1 MSICRCPK
9 WGNLPLENLYL
20 PSIHGPHWKAA
31 SHPLLISLEKSA
43 GVFRV
48 QLDTLRLPAETF
60 RSFGVYNPG
69 LYVYVYVCIY
79 EYEHEYEYVYAYA
92 YAYVCACVYII
103 YMLYRYVHVY
113 IHIPAYC
120 LILRPISISYSCIYV
135 HICKYCGW
143 KKSCTTLDG

>member
-1 MSICRCPK
+1 MHIDIFAISICRCPK

-69 LYVYVYVCIY
+69 LYVYVYV
-79 EYEHEYEYVYAYA
+79 YVYVYMNMNMNMNMHMHMHMYA
-92 YAYVCACVYII
+92 
-103 YMLYRYVHVY
+103 HVY
-113 IHIPAYC
+113 ISSTC
-120 LILRPISISYSCIYV
+120 FTDMCMCIYIYRRIV
-135 HICKYCGW
+135 
-143 KKSCTTLDG
+143 